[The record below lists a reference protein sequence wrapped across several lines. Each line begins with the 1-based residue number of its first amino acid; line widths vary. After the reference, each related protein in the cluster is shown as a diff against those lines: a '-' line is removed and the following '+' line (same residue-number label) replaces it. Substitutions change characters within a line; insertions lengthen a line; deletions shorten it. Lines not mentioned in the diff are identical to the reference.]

1 MNENVNEKV
10 IFFSSALRKRLS
22 GTIRQ
27 IILFGSRARG
37 DAYEGSDYDFV
48 VIVTERNKDIIDSI
62 REVEVEFINRFDEV
76 SASLIYNEEEWRR
89 RRTLPIGINI
99 EREGI
104 RI

>member
-10 IFFSSALRKRLS
+10 IFFSSALSKRLS